1 MDPFS
6 YLSVLIS
13 IVLALGMTRVLQGLG
28 EMLQA
33 RSHRRVYWVHAV
45 WVLNI
50 FLFLVVAW
58 WVFYRWRFEQNWTFF
73 LFVFVLISPTI
84 LYLCSLLLFPREGD
98 MSVRDY
104 KTHSYANHRA
114 FFTVFAF
121 FVPVDVVDTLL
132 KGISHFVA
140 RPTIRRLRYHSVFN
154 NSDGCDHTQRD
165 ISQVVRDLLP
175 RPHRLDQLCDLSHAA
190 VGFPPPAMAANISN
204 GPPRVSGRGGA
215 TGLPQEM
222 EIGAHRLTGD
232 EPVAFGG
239 TGKIG
244 RAHV

>member
-33 RSHRRVYWVHAV
+33 RSHRRVYWVHAL

-58 WVFYRWRFEQNWTFF
+58 WIFYRWRFEQNWTFF
-73 LFVFVLISPTI
+73 LFVFVLISPTV

-104 KTHSYANHRA
+104 KTHYYANHRA
-114 FFTVFAF
+114 FFTVFVF

-132 KGISHFVA
+132 KGIPHFVA
-140 RPTIRRLRYHSVFN
+140 QGPQYVAASIILFSTTAAGAITRNETYHKLFAIYCLCHIVWISFAIF
-154 NSDGCDHTQRD
+154 HTLQ
-165 ISQVVRDLLP
+165 
-175 RPHRLDQLCDLSHAA
+175 
-190 VGFPPPAMAANISN
+190 
-204 GPPRVSGRGGA
+204 
-215 TGLPQEM
+215 
-222 EIGAHRLTGD
+222 
-232 EPVAFGG
+232 
-239 TGKIG
+239 
-244 RAHV
+244 